1 MLILDEGQVKAALD
15 LLEFQLTFPK
25 AKRLADRDIIRL
37 AARVLLA
44 TQDDPLML
52 RVMGR
57 TG

>member
-1 MLILDEGQVKAALD
+1 MLVLDEGQVKAALD

>member
-1 MLILDEGQVKAALD
+1 MLVLDEGQVKAALD
-15 LLEFQLTFPK
+15 LLEVQLTFPK

>member
-1 MLILDEGQVKAALD
+1 MIVLDPGQVKAALD
-15 LLEFQLTFPK
+15 LMEFHLAFPK

>member
-15 LLEFQLTFPK
+15 LMTFHLAFPK
-25 AKRLADRDIIRL
+25 AKRLAGRDIVRL

>member
-1 MLILDEGQVKAALD
+1 MIVLDEGQVKAALD
-15 LLEFQLTFPK
+15 LMEFHLAFPK